1 MNIVVNKNEIQYPA
15 NTLYSVTDGV
25 NLLSGNYTPVQ
36 QFTYKDTLPEGSC
49 DYTITKNYKRSE
61 GIMVHIY
68 GTSNYAT
75 RRSTITRD
83 ITDQTACYQ
92 IQNSG
97 PSIDK
102 GGIIPVNPYSPVTTV
117 DLTLL
122 DTYHTSA
129 YNTLILYIT
138 SCDNN
143 LNKVNNPCDIDITVE
158 YYCL

>member
-1 MNIVVNKNEIQYPA
+1 MNIVVNNNKIQYPV
-15 NTLYSVTDGV
+15 NTLYSATDGV
-25 NLLSGNYTPVQ
+25 NLLSGKYTPVQ
-36 QFTYKDTLPEGSC
+36 QFTYKNTLPEGSC
-49 DYTITKNYKRSE
+49 DYIIIKNYKRSE

-68 GTSNYAT
+68 G
-75 RRSTITRD
+75 TITRD

-97 PSIDK
+97 PTIDK
-102 GGIIPVNPYSPVTTV
+102 GGITPVNPYSPVTTV

-122 DTYHTSA
+122 DTLNTSA
-129 YNTLILYIT
+129 YNTLILYIV

-143 LNKVNNPCDIDITVE
+143 LNKVNNPCDIDITVD

>member
-1 MNIVVNKNEIQYPA
+1 MNIVVNNNKIQYPA
-15 NTLYSVTDGV
+15 NTLYSATDGV
-25 NLLSGNYTPVQ
+25 NLLSGKYTPVQ
-36 QFTYKDTLPEGSC
+36 QFTYKHTLPEGSC
-49 DYTITKNYKRSE
+49 DYTITKNLKISE

-97 PSIDK
+97 PTIDK

-122 DTYHTSA
+122 DTNNTSA
-129 YNTLILYIT
+129 YNTLILYIV

-143 LNKVNNPCDIDITVE
+143 LNKVNNPCNVDIIVE

>member
-1 MNIVVNKNEIQYPA
+1 MNIVVNNNKIQYPV
-15 NTLYSVTDGV
+15 NTLYSATDGV
-25 NLLSGNYTPVQ
+25 NLLSGKYTPVQ
-36 QFTYKDTLPEGSC
+36 QFTYKNTLPEGSC
-49 DYTITKNYKRSE
+49 DYIIIKNYKRSE

-68 GTSNYAT
+68 G
-75 RRSTITRD
+75 TITRD

-97 PSIDK
+97 PTVDK
-102 GGIIPVNPYSPVTTV
+102 GSITPVNPYSPVTTV

-122 DTYHTSA
+122 DILNTSA
-129 YNTLILYIT
+129 YNTLILYIV

-143 LNKVNNPCDIDITVE
+143 LNKVNNPCDIDITVD

>member
-1 MNIVVNKNEIQYPA
+1 MNIVVNNNKIQYPV
-15 NTLYSVTDGV
+15 NTLYSATDGV
-25 NLLSGNYTPVQ
+25 NLLSGKYTPVQ

-49 DYTITKNYKRSE
+49 DYIITKKYKRSE

-68 GTSNYAT
+68 G
-75 RRSTITRD
+75 TITRD

-97 PSIDK
+97 PTIDK
-102 GGIIPVNPYSPVTTV
+102 GGITPVNPYSPVTAV

-122 DTYHTSA
+122 DTNNTSA
-129 YNTLILYIT
+129 YNTLILYIV

-143 LNKVNNPCDIDITVE
+143 LNKVNNPCDIDITVD